1 MSTLQFDPNQ
11 LGYNADVVV
20 IGAGISGLVATW
32 RLIREGVDAV
42 LLEARDRVG
51 GRANSGTFNGESYDL
66 GARWISPHAKQFRQL
81 AHELGI
87 QLTPQY
93 SQGESAI
100 RLNGRSVRFRNR
112 APWFAPNVQ
121 LDYRRIIAKLNHL
134 SRQLQLQT
142 VKSALAIKNYD
153 QFSFGAWLHQ
163 QSSAPA
169 TQSLFRLLTHVHF
182 MAEPSEISFVY
193 VLDQI
198 QAYQR
203 AEIIFSLRPAHEQDR
218 ISGGM
223 QRITER
229 LAQQLRPQLNVD
241 TPVLA
246 MRQDEESVSAYS
258 RGASFRARY
267 AIIAA
272 PPAVAAQIYYEPA
285 LPSNRDA
292 LNQRVV
298 MGRAIQAVLC
308 YDYPFWRENKKSG
321 FLMSDDGPASII
333 HDVSPTTSSEG
344 ALACVIIGDNAS
356 HWSEQPR
363 SERLR
368 ALVTQ
373 LTSWFGNEALAYRG
387 MIERDWNNERWSRG
401 TVGFMP
407 PGSAGFVHAIGTPV
421 GRIHWASSE
430 TATQWS
436 GSIEGAIEAGE
447 RTAAEVIGQLSSAGL
462 LRQNT

>member
-93 SQGESAI
+93 IQGESMI
-100 RLNGRSVRFRNR
+100 RINRRDIRFRNR
-112 APWFAPNVQ
+112 VPWLAPNVQ
-121 LDYRRIIAKLNHL
+121 IDYQRIIAKLNKL
-134 SRQLQLQT
+134 SHQLQLQT
-142 VKSALAIKNYD
+142 IKSAQAIKDYD
-153 QFSFGAWLHQ
+153 QFSFGAWLQ
-163 QSSAPA
+163 KQSSSN
-169 TQSLFRLLTHVHF
+169 TTRNLFRLLTHIHF

-203 AEIIFSLRPAHEQDR
+203 AEFIFSLRPAVDQDR
-218 ISGGM
+218 IPGGIH
-223 QRITER
+223 RITER

-246 MRQDEESVSAYS
+246 MRQDEESVSVYS
-258 RGASFRARY
+258 RGSSFRARY
-267 AIIAA
+267 AIVAA

-298 MGRAIQAVLC
+298 MGRAINAVLC
-308 YDYPFWRENKKSG
+308 YDYPFWRENQKSG
-321 FLMSDDGPASII
+321 FIMSDDGPASLI
-333 HDVSPTTSSEG
+333 HDVSPTGSTEG

-356 HWSEQPR
+356 HWSAQPR
-363 SERLR
+363 SERLK

-373 LTSWFGNEALAYRG
+373 LTSWFGNEALSYRG

-407 PGSAGFVHAIGTPV
+407 PGSASFVHSISTPI

-430 TATQWS
+430 TATHWS

-447 RTAAEVIGQLSSAGL
+447 RTAAEVITQLSTAGF
-462 LRQNT
+462 LRKDS

>member
-1 MSTLQFDPNQ
+1 
-11 LGYNADVVV
+11 
-20 IGAGISGLVATW
+20 
-32 RLIREGVDAV
+32 
-42 LLEARDRVG
+42 
-51 GRANSGTFNGESYDL
+51 
-66 GARWISPHAKQFRQL
+66 
-81 AHELGI
+81 
-87 QLTPQY
+87 
-93 SQGESAI
+93 
-100 RLNGRSVRFRNR
+100 
-112 APWFAPNVQ
+112 
-121 LDYRRIIAKLNHL
+121 
-134 SRQLQLQT
+134 
-142 VKSALAIKNYD
+142 
-153 QFSFGAWLHQ
+153 
-163 QSSAPA
+163 
-169 TQSLFRLLTHVHF
+169 

-203 AEIIFSLRPAHEQDR
+203 AEVIFSLRPAHEQDR

-229 LAQQLRPQLNVD
+229 LAQQLRPQLNID

-258 RGASFRARY
+258 RGASFRAHY

-308 YDYPFWRENKKSG
+308 YDYPFWRENQKSG

-356 HWSEQPR
+356 HWSAQPR

-373 LTSWFGNEALAYRG
+373 LAGWFGNEALAYRG

-407 PGSAGFVHAIGTPV
+407 PGSASFVHTIGTPV

-462 LRQNT
+462 LRRNT